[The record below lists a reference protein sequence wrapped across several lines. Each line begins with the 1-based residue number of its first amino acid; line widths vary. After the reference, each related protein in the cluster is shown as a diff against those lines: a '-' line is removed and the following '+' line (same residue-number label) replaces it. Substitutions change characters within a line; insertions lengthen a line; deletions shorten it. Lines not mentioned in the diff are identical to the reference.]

1 MHGRILLIEDDPA
14 FRAMLSEALTARG
27 FELAEAGSAEKGMEI
42 LGREVFDL
50 ILTDVRL
57 PGMSGVE
64 AVPRLREL
72 GRGADILVMTAF
84 AERDTA
90 VEAVRR
96 GAYDFFAKPFSLG
109 EMEIVLRRA
118 MERRRLQ
125 DEVLSLRRSLDPEG
139 PAAQV
144 IGQSVVMRSIVH
156 LAGRIAGLDTTVLI
170 TGPSGTGKELMARTL
185 HALSPRSAGPLVT
198 INCAAI
204 PENLLESEL
213 FGHEKG
219 AFTGA
224 LAARPGKFEQAQGGT
239 LFLDEIGDMPLSLQ
253 PKLLRAVEQK
263 QVERLGGNRVREV
276 DVRIVAATN
285 QDLETQ
291 VAEKKFREDLYYRL
305 NVASIHLPRLAD
317 RREDIPLLAAHFL
330 QRANARLG
338 VGLTGFAAEAMR
350 ELLAQD
356 WPGNVR
362 QLANVVERAAIVS
375 EGSVVP
381 AEAVRRALGRDLHL
395 VPVQVEA
402 GRTSLK
408 DTLAQVERS
417 LILDALKKAQGRQN
431 EAARLLGLSPTN
443 LWNKLKKHGIK
454 AEAQGRG
461 QDEPA

>member
-14 FRAMLSEALTARG
+14 FRGMLSEALGARG
-27 FELAEAGSAEKGMEI
+27 FELVEAGSAEAGLEI

-57 PGMSGVE
+57 PGISGVE

-84 AERDTA
+84 SERDTA

-109 EMEIVLRRA
+109 EMEVVLRRA

-125 DEVLSLRRSLDPEG
+125 EEVLSLKRSLDPEG
-139 PAAQV
+139 PAARV

-170 TGPSGTGKELMARTL
+170 TGPSGTGKELMAQTL
-185 HALSPRSAGPLVT
+185 HSLSKRAAGPLVT

-224 LAARPGKFEQAQGGT
+224 QAARPGKFEQASGGT

-263 QVERLGGNRVREV
+263 QVERLGGNQVREV

-285 QDLETQ
+285 QDLEGQ

-305 NVASIHLPRLAD
+305 NVAAIHLPRLAD

-330 QRANARLG
+330 QRVNARLG
-338 VGLTGFAAEAMR
+338 TQLSGFTPEAMQ
-350 ELLAQD
+350 EMLAQD

-375 EGSVVP
+375 EGVVVG
-381 AEAVRRALGRDLHL
+381 AEAVQRALGRDLHL

-402 GRTSLK
+402 GRASLK
-408 DTLAQVERS
+408 DTLAQVERG

-454 AEAQGRG
+454 AEPPTEG
-461 QDEPA
+461 Q

>member
-14 FRAMLSEALTARG
+14 FRGMLHEALSARG
-27 FELAEAGSAEKGMEI
+27 FDLVGAGSAEEGLDI

-57 PGMSGVE
+57 PGLSGVE

-109 EMEIVLRRA
+109 EMEVVLRRA
-118 MERRRLQ
+118 LERRRLQ
-125 DEVLSLRRSLDPEG
+125 EEVLSLKRSLDPEG
-139 PAAQV
+139 PAARV

-170 TGPSGTGKELMARTL
+170 TGPSGTGKELMAQTV
-185 HALSPRSAGPLVT
+185 HSLSPRAAGPLVT

-224 LAARPGKFEQAQGGT
+224 QAARPGKFEQAQGGT

-263 QVERLGGNRVREV
+263 QVERLGGNAVRQV

-285 QDLETQ
+285 QDLEGQ
-291 VAEKKFREDLYYRL
+291 VAAKKFREDLYYRL
-305 NVASIHLPRLAD
+305 NVAAIHLPRLAE

-330 QRANARLG
+330 HRVNARLG
-338 VGLTGFAAEAMR
+338 AGLTGFAAEAMQA
-350 ELLAQD
+350 LLEHD

-375 EGSVVP
+375 EGAVIG
-381 AEAVRRALGRDLHL
+381 AEAVRRALGRDLL
-395 VPVQVEA
+395 LAPAPVEA
-402 GRTSLK
+402 GRASLK
-408 DTLAQVERS
+408 DTLAQVEKS
-417 LILDALKKAQGRQN
+417 LILDALRKAQGRQT

-443 LWNKLKKHGIK
+443 LWNKLKKHGLK
-454 AEAQGRG
+454 AEAP
-461 QDEPA
+461 EPPDAGE

>member
-14 FRAMLSEALTARG
+14 FRAMLVEALGSRG
-27 FELAEAGSAEKGMEI
+27 FELVEAGSAEAGLDI

-64 AVPRLREL
+64 AVPRLKEL

-84 AERDTA
+84 SERDTA

-96 GAYDFFAKPFSLG
+96 GAYDFFPKPFSLA
-109 EMEIVLRRA
+109 EMEVVLRRA

-125 DEVLSLRRSLDPEG
+125 EEVLSLRRSLDPEG
-139 PAAQV
+139 PAAQI

-185 HALSPRSAGPLVT
+185 HALSPRASGPMVT

-263 QVERLGGNRVREV
+263 QVERLGGNAVRDV

-285 QDLETQ
+285 QDLEGQ

-305 NVASIHLPRLAD
+305 NIAAIHLPRLAE

-330 QRANARLG
+330 HRVNARLG
-338 VGLTGFAAEAMR
+338 TGLTGFSAEAMQA
-350 ELLAQD
+350 LLD
-356 WPGNVR
+356 HEWPGNVR

-375 EGSVVP
+375 EGSVIP
-381 AEAVRRALGRDLHL
+381 AEAVTRALGRDLHL

-402 GRTSLK
+402 GRASLK
-408 DTLAQVERS
+408 DTLTQVERG
-417 LILDALKKAQGRQN
+417 LILDALKKADGRQT
-431 EAARLLGLSPTN
+431 EAAKLLGLSPTN
-443 LWNKLKKHGIK
+443 LWNKLKKHGICGIG
-454 AEAQGRG
+454 AEAPDGG
-461 QDEPA
+461 N